1 VRRAAALAA
10 ISLLAL
16 LAGSASGASTP
27 RLIECQH
34 PVRTG
39 VEVYHLIAVKS
50 AAACPV
56 ALKLFAWEYKQG
68 NITKLY
74 GCKSLGHP
82 FLRLHRFDGWALSI
96 VPAGDFEMSRGASSF
111 YVTGTDF
118 PLNCT

>member
-1 VRRAAALAA
+1 MRRAAYA
-10 ISLLAL
+10 ISLAL
-16 LAGSASGASTP
+16 FATSAASAHAAALPKLT
-27 RLIECQH
+27 ECQH

-39 VEVYHLIAVKS
+39 VEVYHLVHIT
-50 AAACPV
+50 AATACPV
-56 ALKLFAWEYKQG
+56 ALKLFAWEYKG

-82 FLRLHRFDGWALSI
+82 FLRLRRFNGWALSI
-96 VPAGDFEMSRGASSF
+96 ASSGNFEMASGQSSF